1 MVSGVKRIRLIPG
14 NLMCLPPTSCRL
26 LLRTLLYT
34 GPPQHIIPTFTA
46 SLRVYSNMP
55 STGPRRLSPI
65 PAFGSGST
73 GNDNPYLAAS
83 LARHLKITPPNTR
96 TDTTST
102 ATAIPSPVKS
112 PVRLGNEDLND
123 TPGESDPSIN
133 RMDLTTLPTGYLEVG
148 FWIADMITQS

>member
-1 MVSGVKRIRLIPG
+1 
-14 NLMCLPPTSCRL
+14 
-26 LLRTLLYT
+26 
-34 GPPQHIIPTFTA
+34 
-46 SLRVYSNMP
+46 MP
-55 STGPRRLSPI
+55 STGPRRISPI

-83 LARHLKITPPNTR
+83 LATHLRITPPNSR
-96 TDTTST
+96 TNTTST

-133 RMDLTTLPTGYLEVG
+133 RMDLSTLPTSYLEVG
-148 FWIADMITQS
+148 PFDADIMTQI